1 MLKVVDIHTYYGKSY
16 VLHGVSLEVQPGEI
30 VALLGRNGVG
40 KTTTMKS
47 IMGLVAPR
55 RGQVYFDGRE
65 LTALPAYRVG
75 RLGLG
80 YVPQGRRIFPD
91 LTVWENLCIGVARGT
106 VTAEVLDRVFRYFP
120 ILAERRRQ
128 RGGTLSGGEQQMLA
142 IARALVKQP
151 AMLLMDEPSEGL
163 APLVVRAMCDTIR
176 ALNHEGLG
184 ILLAEQQVAT
194 ALDLANRV
202 YVMENGMIVF
212 EGRAEELRRHQ
223 DLMLRYLG
231 VVA

>member
-1 MLKVVDIHTYYGKSY
+1 MLKVVDIHTYHGKSY

-55 RGQVYFDGRE
+55 RGQVNFDGLD

-80 YVPQGRRIFPD
+80 YVPQGRRIFPE
-91 LTVWENLCIGVARGT
+91 LTVWENLCIGVAAGKL
-106 VTAEVLDRVFRYFP
+106 APEALDRVFRYFP

-128 RGGTLSGGEQQMLA
+128 LGGTLSGGEQQMLA

-151 AMLLMDEPSEGL
+151 SMLLMDEPSEGL
-163 APLVVRAMCDTIR
+163 APLVIRTVRDTIR
-176 ALNHEGLG
+176 ALNKEGLS
-184 ILLAEQQVAT
+184 ILLAEQQVAM
-194 ALDLANRV
+194 ALDLAERV
-202 YVMENGMIVF
+202 YIMENGVIVY
-212 EGRAEELRRHQ
+212 EGRAGELRRHQ
-223 DLMLRYLG
+223 DIMLRFLG